1 MICTVFIPTY
11 ASNVSTIRVYVAQS
25 VERPTFNRVVAGS
38 IPAMGVIFASFC
50 IILHHFASS
59 KVMHLS
65 FIFYL
70 YDRFNA

>member
-1 MICTVFIPTY
+1 MICTVFVPTY

-50 IILHHFASS
+50 FLKQSDA
-59 KVMHLS
+59 